1 MNTRLPPTR
10 NSIRNLSAEKIYE
23 INHQQIS
30 PQKRTKFYFKLINMT
45 AACFSILP
53 LFTVLPNMRTPQQ
66 KILAYKKLLT
76 YSRRLKPYMWN
87 SSSATAQ
94 LKKHLFS
101 KFDKG
106 DFWFLFQNRIYYKR
120 KLKYEQKITLM
131 EAIDLCSLRTD
142 HINILILNK
151 NRR

>member
-1 MNTRLPPTR
+1 MKTIHLLQNKKLSRKNIVLFFEHKSLQVNLKGITSIICTTQITFAKLSLQNKRQVMNTRLPPTR

-76 YSRRLKPYMWN
+76 YSRRLK
-87 SSSATAQ
+87 Q
-94 LKKHLFS
+94 
-101 KFDKG
+101 
-106 DFWFLFQNRIYYKR
+106 RI
-120 KLKYEQKITLM
+120 
-131 EAIDLCSLRTD
+131 
-142 HINILILNK
+142 
-151 NRR
+151 